1 MFIFLLS
8 SSYENWKWNTEISVW
23 DFEFEVLPILPIT
36 EEEVG
41 KNKKSILLENYSQNI
56 STSKKGFHLC
66 VIIWLA
72 LNVQIKKT

>member
-8 SSYENWKWNTEISVW
+8 SSYENWKWNIEISVK
-23 DFEFEVLPILPIT
+23 DFGFEVLPIT
-36 EEEVG
+36 EEEVCE
-41 KNKKSILLENYSQNI
+41 NKKSILLENYSQNI